1 MTEGGGAPRKSLS
14 ANGLHRYPVI
24 IARPRGIAIPHLSVD
39 LREPLLH
46 LLGVGVAQ
54 PCAGAV
60 RARVDEFLGAGGDE
74 VVKISHARR
83 VARL

>member
-39 LREPLLH
+39 LREQLLH
-46 LLGVGVAQ
+46 LLGVGVKHT
-54 PCAGAV
+54 CAGAV
-60 RARVDEFLGAGGDE
+60 REGVDEFLGAAGDE
-74 VVKISHARR
+74 VVKLSHGGR